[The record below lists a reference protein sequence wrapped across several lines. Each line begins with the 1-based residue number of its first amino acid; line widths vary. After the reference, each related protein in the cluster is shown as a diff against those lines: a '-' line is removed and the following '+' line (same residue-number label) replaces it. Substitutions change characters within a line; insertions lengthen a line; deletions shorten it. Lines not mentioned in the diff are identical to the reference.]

1 MLTRQANIVFRP
13 VTPPPKKQKIA
24 TPLQQITTA
33 RKKTAIYPESQC
45 DLASHQGN
53 PVFRE
58 QSKSNSE
65 GIMTLEEYLDRNQ
78 MTFEEYLC
86 RDEDEG
92 KNKQQGIGKRRAKD
106 TNIVTT
112 ASSKGN
118 VIDPWLLVL

>member
-1 MLTRQANIVFRP
+1 M
-13 VTPPPKKQKIA
+13 
-24 TPLQQITTA
+24 
-33 RKKTAIYPESQC
+33 
-45 DLASHQGN
+45 
-53 PVFRE
+53 FRE